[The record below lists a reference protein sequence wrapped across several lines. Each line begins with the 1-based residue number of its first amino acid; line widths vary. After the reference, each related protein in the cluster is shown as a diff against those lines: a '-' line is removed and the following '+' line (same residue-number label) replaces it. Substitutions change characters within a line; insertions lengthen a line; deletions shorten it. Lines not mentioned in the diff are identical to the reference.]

1 MIPLHTRSFGAGSE
15 EKIDQLTVFDALPW
29 VVISATAGSG
39 WAARGHERE
48 LKASGR
54 HMKKHNAKLQIE
66 YPRTATPEEV
76 PKQTSIDRPL

>member
-1 MIPLHTRSFGAGSE
+1 MGGDLRDRGVRG
-15 EKIDQLTVFDALPW
+15 
-29 VVISATAGSG
+29 
-39 WAARGHERE
+39 AARGHERE
-48 LKASGR
+48 LKASVR